1 MSTSILLF
9 GFAFFIVA
17 MFAEG
22 KTGMAYNF
30 KTLIGACIT
39 GSLLLGLY
47 AAVLSSVACH
57 SSLNSIPTGRFCFG
71 EIGSTLSCFLRGFT
85 QIRWYDWGTAA
96 TIALVLVKMLD
107 VTDGANV

>member
-9 GFAFFIVA
+9 SFAFFMVVK
-17 MFAEG
+17 FAG
-22 KTGMAYNF
+22 SKMGMAYNF
-30 KTLIGACIT
+30 KTLIEACIT

-47 AAVLSSVACH
+47 AAVLGSIACH
-57 SSLNSIPTGRFCFG
+57 SSLNSILTGRFCFG
-71 EIGSTLSCFLRGFT
+71 EIGSTLSYFLRGFT